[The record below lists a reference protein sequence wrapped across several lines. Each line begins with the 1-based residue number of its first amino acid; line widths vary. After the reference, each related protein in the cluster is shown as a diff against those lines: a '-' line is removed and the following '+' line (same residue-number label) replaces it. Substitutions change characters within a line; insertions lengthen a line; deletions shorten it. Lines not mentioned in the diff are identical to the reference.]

1 MSEPIDW
8 VEISRKIGQ
17 NKPPIY
23 SSSNAM
29 LALEQIIGE
38 DVLRQAVSHYVAWKP
53 ERELTRQVLWRL
65 RPWSAMQRCYE
76 IYRSDADRE
85 DRRAA
90 VELLDVVGDERVLDW
105 IDEFLADP
113 DEWIQQGAVNILD
126 QMLFG
131 GGIRYNE
138 PAMEKVDR
146 LLASAKTHPNFR
158 VRQGIASLLAD
169 EERRR
174 RPGGRWRRS
183 RQPGSR
189 TAKGVRRKDHVVNDT
204 AIECGR

>member
-8 VEISRKIGQ
+8 IKLSRKIGQ
-17 NKPPIY
+17 DKSIIY
-23 SSSNAM
+23 GSYYAT
-29 LALEQIIGE
+29 LAIEQIIGE
-38 DVLRQAVSHYVAWKP
+38 DIIRQAVDYYVAWKP
-53 ERELTRQVLWRL
+53 ERELVYHVLWRL

-76 IYRSDADRE
+76 IVHSDADRE

-90 VELLDVVGDERVLDW
+90 VGLLSVVGDERALDW

-113 DEWIQQGAVNILD
+113 DDWIQQGAINILD

-146 LLASAKTHPNFR
+146 LLASAETHSNPN
-158 VRQGIASLLAD
+158 VRQGTVSLRAQED
-169 EERRR
+169 RRK
-174 RPGGRWRRS
+174 RPGGRWRRVHAAGPS
-183 RQPGSR
+183 A
-189 TAKGVRRKDHVVNDT
+189 AKRRGKNHALKDT
-204 AIECGR
+204 AIERGR